1 MAVLRFPPA
10 GGEAFL
16 ASVHPGSSVEEVRA
30 ETGWDLVV
38 APDVA
43 TTPEPTEAE
52 LAQIRRLD
60 PHGFWT
66 GGR

>member
-16 ASVHPGSSVEEVRA
+16 ASVHPGGSVEQVQA
-30 ETGWDLVV
+30 ATGWDLAV
-38 APDVA
+38 AADVS
-43 TTPEPTEAE
+43 TTLEPTEAE

-60 PHGFWT
+60 PKGFWT
-66 GGR
+66 GRS